1 MIFRQSRLQQL
12 SGNRKKGVFEGP
24 FFYVYRE
31 IKLVLVKKNKI
42 SAFCPIIDAF
52 FLCFF
57 VNLQR
62 KTLIL

>member
-24 FFYVYRE
+24 FFYVYLE

-42 SAFCPIIDAF
+42 SAFCSIIDAF
-52 FLCFF
+52 FCVFL
-57 VNLQR
+57 
-62 KTLIL
+62 